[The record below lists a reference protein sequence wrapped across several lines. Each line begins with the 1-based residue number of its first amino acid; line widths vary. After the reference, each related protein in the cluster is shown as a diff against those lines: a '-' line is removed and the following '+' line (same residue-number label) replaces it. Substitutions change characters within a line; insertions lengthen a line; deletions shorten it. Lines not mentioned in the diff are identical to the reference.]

1 MAKSQFEQEKSHS
14 GRFWPHLP
22 ETISRVAELRLTFG
36 FHRHKTLHFVD
47 GMVFTSSFAL
57 AVGLGLVE
65 LIEGIGFHLTFF
77 HGFVQDGIEL
87 RLICPQR

>member
-1 MAKSQFEQEKSHS
+1 
-14 GRFWPHLP
+14 
-22 ETISRVAELRLTFG
+22 
-36 FHRHKTLHFVD
+36 
-47 GMVFTSSFAL
+47 MVFTSSFAL